1 MLLSRMS
8 DAAYTELK
16 LRPNNGINCSASN
29 EDKLREGGQVDD
41 KEIMGRGLLGLA
53 EDSTSY
59 KILISNAEIIQR
71 INNGPA

>member
-1 MLLSRMS
+1 
-8 DAAYTELK
+8 
-16 LRPNNGINCSASN
+16 
-29 EDKLREGGQVDD
+29 
-41 KEIMGRGLLGLA
+41 MGRGLLGLA